1 MGQDIEWK
9 SYFIDLPDELKEMV
23 SDYRIHVI
31 DVRRFNDTSVFK
43 TDVRQVF
50 EFIRCAEDKHALYK
64 LVEQDDY
71 YKNMEED
78 AFDVVSHYANA
89 AELLAVKDYYG
100 KEGKVNMCKA
110 IRDLMEDSR
119 AEGRAEGRE
128 EGADRINQLIILLS
142 EQGRMDDIVRAAK
155 DRKYQERLFREELGS
170 R

>member
-31 DVRRFNDTSVFK
+31 DVRRFNDTGAFR
-43 TDVRQVF
+43 TDVRHVF
-50 EFIRCAEDKHALYK
+50 DFIRCSEDKHALYK

-119 AEGRAEGRE
+119 AEGRE